1 MTRGQ
6 METFL
11 QRLIR
16 GENANG
22 SRNSILYRFNRAVER
37 QCIRPVRIPPLETRQ
52 QWGASYLQSSG
63 RLSGLIL
70 MAGLW
75 DLMDNVGILEV
86 AGSTEGQQ
94 MFRRAVQALAEGRPG
109 CVAVANRALF
119 GRSDYPQGGIF
130 ALLLRRG
137 YERAALRFQTAWFE
151 AVRRAMEREEAERRR
166 P

>member
-1 MTRGQ
+1 MSLTRHCTQ
-6 METFL
+6 WRNF
-11 QRLIR
+11 RDKAR
-16 GENANG
+16 KVPAAEN
-22 SRNSILYRFNRAVER
+22 
-37 QCIRPVRIPPLETRQ
+37 VRRIQAR
-52 QWGASYLQSSG
+52 
-63 RLSGLIL
+63 R
-70 MAGLW
+70 
-75 DLMDNVGILEV
+75 V